1 MIFSSAGPVYYDEL
15 GLSPNPYV
23 GLFAYLHDVDS
34 RLPLWF
40 LKTQQMLW
48 DGYMGKGP
56 AFGISAFP
64 SMHNASAALFALAF
78 WRVSRPVG
86 LFFAAYAGVI
96 LLGSVH
102 TGWHY
107 AVDGYAGIA
116 LAAACWWVCGP
127 VARWYMGLAATRRY
141 NEGLASL

>member
-1 MIFSSAGPVYYDEL
+1 M
-15 GLSPNPYV
+15 
-23 GLFAYLHDVDS
+23 
-34 RLPLWF
+34 RLPLIWR
-40 LKTQQMLW
+40 
-48 DGYMGKGP
+48 P
-56 AFGISAFP
+56 AP
-64 SMHNASAALFALAF
+64 SAAVTPSV
-78 WRVSRPVG
+78 VSRPVG

-116 LAAACWWVCGP
+116 LAAACWWICGP